1 MICSK
6 CNSEIPDSSKFCTN
20 CGATVGA
27 PTENKQ
33 FCENCGLELSKG
45 AKFCA
50 VCGASVNKGASAEVK
65 PFDVLSP
72 VTLGAPVSA
81 STEAKTEALSEIGN
95 TEVVPAENVESGY
108 SIPIPTSDTS
118 MPTIDKSD
126 AVPAPASKQP
136 WGNEGERLWQAAE
149 NKAAAVSAPTNLE
162 SSEAGC
168 IPESNFSEQPTGYSA
183 AAASYS
189 APAPT
194 PAPMTAPAYT
204 APAAV
209 PQNNP
214 MENPFGDYGMGA
226 AAAVVKPIKKKSIA
240 KYILI
245 PVLSVIGAVLIAAGV
260 LFFVNRSLF
269 FNIILGNSGYAA
281 MVEGNSIKEITNK
294 IDMAALSD
302 GIKSATTR
310 SSASFSG
317 AISGMGGA
325 GYGITPTGSSY
336 GIANSVA
343 SGIDAKAM
351 IESVNK
357 AMSERYGVNSVK
369 ISAKLNVELTDSFKA
384 QLAGLMY
391 SAGNDTADNDI
402 DELLKMINNFGF
414 VVDLTSSEK
423 ALECGFEMNADGLKL
438 NAKSIVDENGNV
450 YLMLP
455 FVSDKAFMMNIGTT
469 SASQAGQVNTV
480 CLELDEKEL
489 KRIIEKLVNT
499 YLDVYKSCEI
509 KVEDSEI
516 VVAGES
522 VKGKY
527 IKVNF
532 TGAKMAEF
540 AAKAC
545 EVIADDS
552 YLCGKLATFLT
563 DCGASMTEEQLKSA
577 IKSVSGMWDKV
588 IPQTCGLVIE
598 TVTDNNCKVLAKSY
612 SAVSGST
619 TASKVSFAG
628 DFNISTK
635 NGKTAAFAIEIEE
648 KPVFTL
654 YLEKTSDADGSCK
667 ITIYDNNKKISL
679 IAKYSDVKEATF
691 CGKPITE
698 GKIEISVDVPADFTE
713 DNASFGEIS
722 AVINTAKIIVSIKS
736 DGDGK
741 VIEEFVLDVPQYG
754 KISMN
759 AEVTAENKSGGISV
773 PSDVIDFT
781 EIGKSADEIP
791 EEMQKEIIAY
801 LKDMKSAVRG
811 QNAGKLGDA
820 LSAGLDMI
828 IGVAERGP
836 SADRSDIRELMD
848 DIADMLREVGN
859 FDKQY
864 NNADEV
870 LSARANALVE
880 EIGKLYSNVSR
891 KGYNMTEDEY
901 NAFKSEYSRFSA
913 VKESLEQEYAAGM
926 GGPTGFGTRADE
938 VEFNELDI
946 DSLTIIIL
954 EYVSRYSAAVSMA
967 NSAMGANTGELE
979 ALLNDA
985 EEKYE
990 TAAEDYTNLY
1000 DLYNSGTL
1008 NLSYLRK
1015 SRKSTKV
1022 FAYAVEALEDAISSS
1037 V

>member
-50 VCGASVNKGASAEVK
+50 VCGAPVNKGASAEVK

-72 VTLGAPVSA
+72 VTLGASVSA

-310 SSASFSG
+310 ASSAYSR

-336 GIANSVA
+336 GIANPVA

-357 AMSERYGVNSVK
+357 AMSESYGVNSVK
-369 ISAKLNVELTDSFKA
+369 VSAALNVELTDSFKA

-391 SAGNDTADNDI
+391 FTDNDI

-414 VVDLTSSEK
+414 VVDFTSSEK

-455 FVSDKAFMMNIGTT
+455 FVSDKAFMMNIGTA

-489 KRIIEKLVNT
+489 KRITEKLVNT

-545 EVIADDS
+545 EAIADDS

-628 DFNISTK
+628 DFNVSTK

-679 IAKYSDVKEATF
+679 IAKYSEVKEATF

-773 PSDVIDFT
+773 PSDVTDFT
-781 EIGKSADEIP
+781 EIGKSMDEIP

-801 LKDMKSAVRG
+801 LKDMRSAVKG

-820 LSAGLDMI
+820 LATGLDMI

-848 DIADMLREVGN
+848 DIADMQREVGN

-926 GGPTGFGTRADE
+926 GGSKGFGTRADE

-946 DSLTIIIL
+946 DSLTIIML

-967 NSAMGANTGELE
+967 NSAMGLNMSEINEL
-979 ALLNDA
+979 LDDA
-985 EEKYE
+985 EDKYE

>member
-33 FCENCGLELSKG
+33 FCENCGLELPKG

-50 VCGASVNKGASAEVK
+50 VCGAPANKGASAEVK

-72 VTLGAPVSA
+72 VSLGAPVSA
-81 STEAKTEALSEIGN
+81 STEAKTETLSEVGN
-95 TEVVPAENVESGY
+95 PEVVPAENVESGY

-118 MPTIDKSD
+118 MPAIDKSE
-126 AVPAPASKQP
+126 AVSAPASKQP
-136 WGNEGERLWQAAE
+136 WGNEGELLWQAAE
-149 NKAAAVSAPTNLE
+149 SKAAAVSAPTNLE

-168 IPESNFSEQPTGYSA
+168 IPESNFSEQPTGFSA

-189 APAPT
+189 VPAPA

-226 AAAVVKPIKKKSIA
+226 AAAVVKPIKKKSVA

-310 SSASFSG
+310 SSAAFSG

-357 AMSERYGVNSVK
+357 AMSESYGVNSVK

-391 SAGNDTADNDI
+391 SADNDI

-509 KVEDSEI
+509 KVEDGEI
-516 VVAGES
+516 IVAGATA
-522 VKGKY
+522 KGKY

-540 AAKAC
+540 AAKVC
-545 EVIADDS
+545 EAIADDS
-552 YLCGKLATFLT
+552 YLCGKFSTFLT
-563 DCGASMTEEQLKSA
+563 DCGVSMTEEQLKSA
-577 IKSVSGMWDKV
+577 IKSVSGMWEKV

-612 SAVSGST
+612 SAVSGSKT
-619 TASKVSFAG
+619 TEKVSFAG
-628 DFNISTK
+628 DFNVSTK
-635 NGKTAAFAIEIEE
+635 GGKTAAFAVEIEE

-667 ITIYDNNKKISL
+667 IAVYDNNKKISL
-679 IAKYSDVKEATF
+679 TANYSEVKEATF

-713 DNASFGEIS
+713 NNASFGDIS
-722 AVINTAKIIVSIKS
+722 AVINTAKIIVSIKT

-741 VIEEFVLDVPQYG
+741 VIEEFALDVPQYG
-754 KISMN
+754 KITMN
-759 AEVTAENKSGGISV
+759 AEVTAENKSGEISV

-781 EIGKSADEIP
+781 DIGKSMDEIP

-820 LSAGLDMI
+820 LAASLDMI

-848 DIADMLREVGN
+848 DIADMLREVRN
-859 FDKQY
+859 FDSQY
-864 NNADEV
+864 NNTDEV
-870 LSARANALVE
+870 LSARANALAE
-880 EIGKLYSNVSR
+880 DIIKLYSNVSQ
-891 KGYNMTEDEY
+891 KGYNMTVDEY
-901 NAFKSEYSRFSA
+901 NAFKSEYSRYSA

-926 GGPTGFGTRADE
+926 SGSMGFGTRADD
-938 VEFNELDI
+938 VSFNELDI
-946 DSLTIIIL
+946 DSLTMVLL
-954 EYVSRYSAAVSMA
+954 EYASRYNAAVNTA
-967 NSAMGANTGELE
+967 NSAMGANTGELK

-990 TAAEDYTNLY
+990 TAAEDFKNLC

-1015 SRKSTKV
+1015 SRKSTKI

>member
-1 MICSK
+1 
-6 CNSEIPDSSKFCTN
+6 
-20 CGATVGA
+20 
-27 PTENKQ
+27 
-33 FCENCGLELSKG
+33 
-45 AKFCA
+45 
-50 VCGASVNKGASAEVK
+50 
-65 PFDVLSP
+65 
-72 VTLGAPVSA
+72 
-81 STEAKTEALSEIGN
+81 
-95 TEVVPAENVESGY
+95 
-108 SIPIPTSDTS
+108 
-118 MPTIDKSD
+118 
-126 AVPAPASKQP
+126 
-136 WGNEGERLWQAAE
+136 
-149 NKAAAVSAPTNLE
+149 
-162 SSEAGC
+162 
-168 IPESNFSEQPTGYSA
+168 
-183 AAASYS
+183 
-189 APAPT
+189 
-194 PAPMTAPAYT
+194 
-204 APAAV
+204 
-209 PQNNP
+209 
-214 MENPFGDYGMGA
+214 MGA
-226 AAAVVKPIKKKSIA
+226 AAAIVKPIKKKNVA

-310 SSASFSG
+310 SSSAFSG

-325 GYGITPTGSSY
+325 GYGIAPTGSSY
-336 GIANSVA
+336 GMANSVA

-357 AMSERYGVNSVK
+357 AMSESYGVNSVK
-369 ISAKLNVELTDSFKA
+369 VSSTLNVELTDSFKA
-384 QLAGLMY
+384 QLAGLMHF
-391 SAGNDTADNDI
+391 TDNDI

-414 VVDLTSSEK
+414 VVDFTSSEK

-455 FVSDKAFMMNIGTT
+455 FVSDKAFMMNVGTA

-489 KRIIEKLVNT
+489 KRITEKLVNT

-509 KVEDSEI
+509 KVEDGEI
-516 VVAGES
+516 IVAGATA
-522 VKGKY
+522 KGKY

-540 AAKAC
+540 ATKAC
-545 EVIADDS
+545 EAIADDS
-552 YLCGKLATFLT
+552 YLCGKLAAFLT
-563 DCGASMTEEQLKSA
+563 DCGASMTEEQLKNA

-612 SAVSGST
+612 SAINGSE
-619 TASKVSFAG
+619 TAGKVSFAG
-628 DFNISTK
+628 DFNVSTK
-635 NGKTAAFAIEIEE
+635 GGKTAAFALEIEE

-667 ITIYDNNKKISL
+667 IAVYDNNKKISL
-679 IAKYSDVKEATF
+679 TAKYSEVKEATF

-713 DNASFGEIS
+713 DNASFGDIS
-722 AVINTAKIIVSIKS
+722 AVINTAKIIVSIKT

-741 VIEEFVLDVPQYG
+741 VIEEFALDVPQYG

-759 AEVTAENKSGGISV
+759 AEVTAENKSGEISV

-781 EIGKSADEIP
+781 EIGKSMDEIP

-801 LKDMKSAVRG
+801 LKDMRSAVKG
-811 QNAGKLGDA
+811 QNAGELGDA

-848 DIADMLREVGN
+848 DIADMRREVGN
-859 FDKQY
+859 FDSQY
-864 NNADEV
+864 NNTDEV
-870 LSARANALVE
+870 LSARANALAE
-880 EIGKLYSNVSR
+880 DIGKLYSNVSQ

-901 NAFKSEYSRFSA
+901 NAFKSEYSRYSA

-926 GGPTGFGTRADE
+926 GGPKGFGTRADD
-938 VEFNELDI
+938 VAFNELDI
-946 DSLTIIIL
+946 DSLTIIML
-954 EYVSRYSAAVSMA
+954 EYASRYSAAVSMA

-990 TAAEDYTNLY
+990 TAAEDFENLY
-1000 DLYNSGTL
+1000 ELYDSGTL
-1008 NLSYLRK
+1008 NLSFLRK
-1015 SRKSTKV
+1015 SRKSTKI
-1022 FAYAVEALEDAISSS
+1022 FAYAVEALENAISPS

>member
-126 AVPAPASKQP
+126 AAPAPASKQP

-204 APAAV
+204 APEAV

-369 ISAKLNVELTDSFKA
+369 VSAALNVELTDSFKA

-545 EVIADDS
+545 ETIADDS

-635 NGKTAAFAIEIEE
+635 NGKTAALAIEIEE

-722 AVINTAKIIVSIKS
+722 AVINTAKMIVSIKT

-741 VIEEFVLDVPQYG
+741 VIEEFALDVPQYG
-754 KISMN
+754 KITMN
-759 AEVTAENKSGGISV
+759 AEVTAENKSGEISV

-781 EIGKSADEIP
+781 DIGKSMDEIP

-801 LKDMKSAVRG
+801 LKDMRSAVRG

-820 LSAGLDMI
+820 LATGLDMI

-859 FDKQY
+859 FDSQY
-864 NNADEV
+864 NNTDEV
-870 LSARANALVE
+870 LSARANALAE
-880 EIGKLYSNVSR
+880 DIGKLYSNVSQ
-891 KGYNMTEDEY
+891 KGYNMTVDEY

>member
-50 VCGASVNKGASAEVK
+50 VCGAPVNKGASAEVK

-126 AVPAPASKQP
+126 AAPAPASKQL

-149 NKAAAVSAPTNLE
+149 NKATAVSAPTNLE

-310 SSASFSG
+310 TSSAYSR

-336 GIANSVA
+336 GIANPVA
-343 SGIDAKAM
+343 SGFDAKAM

-369 ISAKLNVELTDSFKA
+369 VSAALNVELTDSFKA
-384 QLAGLMY
+384 QLAGLMHF
-391 SAGNDTADNDI
+391 TDNDI

-414 VVDLTSSEK
+414 VVDFTSSEK

-455 FVSDKAFMMNIGTT
+455 FVSDKAFMMNIGTA

-545 EVIADDS
+545 EAIADDS

-679 IAKYSDVKEATF
+679 IAKYSEVKEATF

-781 EIGKSADEIP
+781 EIGKSMDEIP

-801 LKDMKSAVRG
+801 LKDMRSAVRG
-811 QNAGKLGDA
+811 QNAGELGDA
-820 LSAGLDMI
+820 LATGLDMI

-848 DIADMLREVGN
+848 DIADMQREVGN

-880 EIGKLYSNVSR
+880 EIRKLYSNVSR

-946 DSLTIIIL
+946 DSLTIIML